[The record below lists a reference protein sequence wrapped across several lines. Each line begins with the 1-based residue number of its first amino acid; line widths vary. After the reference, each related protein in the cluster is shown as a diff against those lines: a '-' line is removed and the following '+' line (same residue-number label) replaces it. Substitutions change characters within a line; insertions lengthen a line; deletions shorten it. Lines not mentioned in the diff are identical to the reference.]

1 MSLEAVVV
9 DYEMGNLRSVAR
21 ALERAGAT
29 VRVSSDPQAL
39 AHAGAVVLPGVG
51 AAGAAMRSLHARG
64 LVGPI
69 RDYIASGRPFLGICL
84 GMQLLLQATDEGEE
98 PCLGIVSGKVERLP
112 PGLKVP
118 HMGWNWVAFC
128 QDHPLFDGLGQGG
141 HFYFV
146 HSFFP
151 DPEQQDSIV
160 GLTEYGITFC
170 SAIAQGDLL
179 ATQFHPE
186 KSGPAGLRIY
196 NNFVSSAAEKASR
209 SASYASG

>member
-9 DYEMGNLRSVAR
+9 DYGMGNLRSVAR

-39 AHAGAVVLPGVG
+39 AHAGALVLPGVG
-51 AAGAAMRSLHARG
+51 AADAAMRSLHARG

-84 GMQLLLQATDEGEE
+84 GLQLLLQATDEGEE
-98 PCLGIVSGKVERLP
+98 PCLGIVSGKVRRLP

-118 HMGWNWVAFC
+118 HMGWNWVEFC
-128 QDHPLFDGLGQGG
+128 QDHPLFDGLGQGS

-151 DPEQQDSIV
+151 DPEEQDCVV
-160 GLTEYGITFC
+160 GLTEYGVTFG
-170 SAIAQGDLL
+170 SAIAQGALL

-196 NNFVSSAAEKASR
+196 KNFVSSAAEKASR
-209 SASYASG
+209 STSFAGS